1 MVNWKRDRLLRD
13 NFDLHLPIE
22 PLFLS
27 LLNTVGLLLPLL
39 FPHSKFLFF
48 VNVYVCVCVI
58 CINDRFVKRGK
69 KEKKKK
75 NAKAE
80 RGGKQ
85 DGSLFVIRLSLHL
98 FYRFMKRS
106 FLLE

>member
-48 VNVYVCVCVI
+48 VNVCVCVI

-69 KEKKKK
+69 KEKKK

-85 DGSLFVIRLSLHL
+85 DGSLFVIRLSLDL
-98 FYRFMKRS
+98 FYRFIKRS